1 MVTSKERADIDRF
14 EGDGDFALW
23 KVRMLA
29 HFGVLGLKS
38 ILTDEKLLKEGSDA
52 KDEPGSAMKDSG
64 KGLAGIVDP
73 APAIDPAKFEKS
85 EKAKDLIVL
94 NVGNKVLRKIQ
105 HCETAAAMW
114 STLNNL
120 YTETS
125 LPNMIY
131 LQLRFYT
138 FKMVDSKSIDEN
150 VDDFLKLVAD
160 LNNLQVEV
168 SEEVQAI
175 LLLSSLPAKYDQLKE
190 TLKYGRDTLSLTE
203 VTGAAKSK
211 ERELI
216 ESGKFTRSGGE
227 GLLVDRGRSEQRSG
241 KGNGKTYKGRS
252 QSRHGRSKSRSRN
265 NKNTKGCFVCGKE
278 GHWKR
283 DWHSRL
289 GHMSL
294 NNMSELVKRG
304 FIVDKDV
311 KTLDLCEHC
320 IIGKSHKQSF
330 PKAKHV
336 TNGILEYVH
345 SDLWGFPS
353 TPDSLAG
360 AKYFVTFIDD
370 FSKKVWIYFLKTK
383 DEVFAKFR
391 EWKAE
396 VETKTEKKVK
406 CLRTDNGLEFCNKQ
420 FDDYCK
426 KARIKRHITCTYT
439 PQQNGVSERMNR
451 TIMDKVRCMLAESG
465 LDQSFWAEAAST
477 AIYLINRSPN
487 STLEFKMPE
496 EVWLGYK
503 PNLGHL
509 RTFGCTAYVHIT
521 EEKTGPRAIKGV
533 FVGYPMGTK
542 GYRVWIEEEG
552 RCRTSRNVVFNEDE
566 LYKHTVT
573 KGKESTEVTKK
584 EKRAKK
590 KVSFSDDL
598 IRGPSPSIESE
609 GTSDQGGE
617 ESSSSSNSSSD
628 EEQDHGVDSER
639 DHESE
644 SGDTETLDTYVL
656 ARDRERR
663 QNVRPPSRYEDG
675 NFVCAQC
682 D

>member
-1 MVTSKERADIDRF
+1 MVTSKERVDIDRF

-52 KDEPGSAMKDSG
+52 KDEPESAMKDSG

-125 LPNMIY
+125 LPNRIY

-160 LNNLQVEV
+160 LNNLQVQV

-190 TLKYGRDTLSLTE
+190 TLKYGRDTLSLAE

-252 QSRHGRSKSRSRN
+252 QSRHGRSKSHSRN

-283 DWHSRL
+283 DCPDRRSA
-289 GHMSL
+289 
-294 NNMSELVKRG
+294 
-304 FIVDKDV
+304 
-311 KTLDLCEHC
+311 
-320 IIGKSHKQSF
+320 KS
-330 PKAKHV
+330 
-336 TNGILEYVH
+336 
-345 SDLWGFPS
+345 
-353 TPDSLAG
+353 
-360 AKYFVTFIDD
+360 
-370 FSKKVWIYFLKTK
+370 
-383 DEVFAKFR
+383 
-391 EWKAE
+391 
-396 VETKTEKKVK
+396 
-406 CLRTDNGLEFCNKQ
+406 
-420 FDDYCK
+420 
-426 KARIKRHITCTYT
+426 
-439 PQQNGVSERMNR
+439 
-451 TIMDKVRCMLAESG
+451 
-465 LDQSFWAEAAST
+465 
-477 AIYLINRSPN
+477 
-487 STLEFKMPE
+487 
-496 EVWLGYK
+496 
-503 PNLGHL
+503 
-509 RTFGCTAYVHIT
+509 
-521 EEKTGPRAIKGV
+521 
-533 FVGYPMGTK
+533 
-542 GYRVWIEEEG
+542 
-552 RCRTSRNVVFNEDE
+552 
-566 LYKHTVT
+566 
-573 KGKESTEVTKK
+573 
-584 EKRAKK
+584 
-590 KVSFSDDL
+590 
-598 IRGPSPSIESE
+598 
-609 GTSDQGGE
+609 
-617 ESSSSSNSSSD
+617 
-628 EEQDHGVDSER
+628 
-639 DHESE
+639 
-644 SGDTETLDTYVL
+644 
-656 ARDRERR
+656 
-663 QNVRPPSRYEDG
+663 
-675 NFVCAQC
+675 
-682 D
+682 